1 VNSCVEGS
9 NPSFSVRFVVRLAV
23 ACSSVLVIGFAV
35 GCGED
40 GGADASQL
48 EDTPWVITSGS
59 GITLPA
65 MVAPSALFA
74 AGEVSGSTGC
84 NQYSGPYELDGDSLD
99 IGTLTQTL
107 IACVPPRDAIERAYV
122 SALGQ
127 VAGWAVDGEELVLSD
142 DDGSDLLSYE
152 AGSIVGDWTVTGI
165 LSGDAFSSPIAGTE
179 VTATFAEDGKL
190 TGSAGCNNY
199 MTTYTSDRDAIEIEP
214 AAATRKFCPEPAG
227 VMDQEAAF
235 LSALADATRYRIDA
249 TTADIRNAE
258 GQRLVGFERR

>member
-1 VNSCVEGS
+1 VK
-9 NPSFSVRFVVRLAV
+9 LAV
-23 ACSSVLVIGFAV
+23 AFSSALLIGLAV
-35 GCGED
+35 GCGDD

-48 EDTPWVITSGS
+48 EDTPWVLTSGS

-65 MVAPSALFA
+65 SVAPSALFS

-99 IGTLTQTL
+99 VGTLTQTL
-107 IACVPPRDAIERAYV
+107 IACVPPRDAIETAYV
-122 SALGQ
+122 RALGQ
-127 VAGWAVDGEELVLSD
+127 VASWSVEGNELMLSD
-142 DDGSDLLSYE
+142 GDSEEVLRYA
-152 AGSIVGDWTVTGI
+152 AGSIVADWNVTGI

-199 MTTYTSDRDAIEIEP
+199 TTSYTTERATIEIEP
-214 AAATRKFCPEPAG
+214 AAATKKFCPEPQG

-235 LSALADATRYRIDA
+235 LSALADAASYRVDGA
-249 TTADIRNAE
+249 TADLLNAE

>member
-1 VNSCVEGS
+1 M
-9 NPSFSVRFVVRLAV
+9 RLAV
-23 ACSSVLVIGFAV
+23 AFSSLLVIGFAV
-35 GCGED
+35 GCGEN

-48 EDTPWVITSGS
+48 EDTPWVLTSGS

-65 MVAPSALFA
+65 SVAPSALFV

-84 NQYSGPYELDGDSLD
+84 NQYSGPYEIDGDSLD

-107 IACVPPRDAIERAYV
+107 IACVPPRDAVERAYV
-122 SALGQ
+122 RALGQ
-127 VAGWAVDGEELVLSD
+127 VARWAIDGEELVLSD
-142 DDGSDLLSYE
+142 SDREEVLRYG

-179 VTATFAEDGKL
+179 VTATFAEDGTL

-199 MTTYTSDRDAIEIEP
+199 MTSYTTDRVAIEIEP
-214 AAATRKFCPEPAG
+214 AATTRKFCPEPAG
-227 VMDQEAAF
+227 IMDQEAAF
-235 LSALADATRYRIDA
+235 LSALAGAAMYRVDGA
-249 TTADIRNAE
+249 TADLLNAE